1 MKQKLKGKFKSV
13 QSRLFLSL
21 CVVVFLIIMFLII
34 VNSFI
39 LESFYLY
46 SKVNTLESV
55 YNQINLYTAEAYN
68 IAEFEEN
75 LEKISIN
82 NNFDIL
88 IKTNQNITIYST
100 TKDYMGV
107 LKEFGKLAP
116 FNNKDYYIAEMSLS
130 FRA

>member
-1 MKQKLKGKFKSV
+1 MKCNKTKKISSV

-21 CVVVFLIIMFLII
+21 CVVVCLIIMFLII

-46 SKVNTLESV
+46 SKINTLEWV
-55 YNQINLYTAEAYN
+55 YEQINSYISEVYN
-68 IAEFEEN
+68 IAEFEEK

-82 NNFDIL
+82 NNFDII
-88 IKTNQNITIYST
+88 IKTNKNITIYST
-100 TKDYMGV
+100 NKDYIGV

-116 FNNKDYYIAEMSLS
+116 FNKVIGFPLANSYAS
-130 FRA
+130 FP